1 MQLICDGSC
10 VKFLMQPIKTVAGIT
25 NPQVTRRPNRA
36 TVARFFYG
44 FGRSG
49 PLRRA
54 APCGGIG
61 NPVRPAHPRLPTW
74 QAADAERTRRSVMT
88 NSDTQAHLVRCSSL
102 QRDLFTPCALENTE
116 RSPVNRALNRRVQLV
131 DGHATM
137 RLSLHVSLPPAPVA
151 LGGFEGPSAAKRSGV
166 GG

>member
-10 VKFLMQPIKTVAGIT
+10 VKFLMQPIKTAAGIGT
-25 NPQVTRRPNRA
+25 PQVTRRPNRA

-54 APCGGIG
+54 APCGGSS
-61 NPVRPAHPRLPTW
+61 NSVRPAHPRLEPW
-74 QAADAERTRRSVMT
+74 QAAVAERTRRSIMT

-102 QRDLFTPCALENTE
+102 QRDLFTPCALEDTE
-116 RSPVNRALNRRVQLV
+116 RSPVNRALNREVQLV
-131 DGHATM
+131 FRHALM
-137 RLSLHVSLPPAPVA
+137 RFSLHVSLHQAPVA
-151 LGGFEGPSAAKRSGV
+151 LGGFEGPTAAQRRGI

>member
-10 VKFLMQPIKTVAGIT
+10 VKFLMRPKKTVAGIT

-36 TVARFFYG
+36 TVARFFHG

-49 PLRRA
+49 PLWRA

-74 QAADAERTRRSVMT
+74 QAAVAERTRRSVMT

-102 QRDLFTPCALENTE
+102 QRDLFTPSALEGTE
-116 RSPVNRALNRRVQLV
+116 RSPGNQAPNREVQLV
-131 DGHATM
+131 DRHALM
-137 RLSLHVSLPPAPVA
+137 RLSLHVSLPQAPVA
-151 LGGFEGPSAAKRSGV
+151 LGGFEGPTAAKRSGI